1 MWFFG
6 SSHTDP
12 PDRICKQPFNQDES
26 CMVRSH
32 WRKCQ
37 PCHSSSWNGMSRD
50 RPSHLWM
57 LIRLIPTSC
66 DCDNIATT
74 CRQRQHG
81 CRLELMQGRRAAARA
96 RPFAETTGGLLR
108 AVWTCADSAAVH
120 KVSEVTY
127 RNMKCFFFVLV
138 CRLSV
143 YLYHLL
149 LYIFHTIYYDIRTWP
164 DCTLVLVPVPH
175 ASQWVT
181 TGWPVA
187 VAAPVKQE
195 QRRRALQ
202 KGTEDEWCFDLMLSY
217 FHFLS
222 SGSKILRKLETV
234 GIFWLPT
241 FFCNPYKWLTG
252 VWYSLVSPLDSWSS
266 IPTEHHPILFSSEL
280 PWPWQN
286 LTVISVQIK
295 KDREL
300 ESSFPS

>member
-1 MWFFG
+1 MSKEAVQAKDRKSPPRSSSCAWHRSWGRRLSQRVHNMGNGFNDSNWVASMWFFG

-37 PCHSSSWNGMSRD
+37 PCHSSSWNRMSRD

-108 AVWTCADSAAVH
+108 TVWTCADSAAVH

-127 RNMKCFFFVLV
+127 RNLKCFFLY
-138 CRLSV
+138 LSV
-143 YLYHLL
+143 
-149 LYIFHTIYYDIRTWP
+149 
-164 DCTLVLVPVPH
+164 
-175 ASQWVT
+175 
-181 TGWPVA
+181 G
-187 VAAPVKQE
+187 
-195 QRRRALQ
+195 
-202 KGTEDEWCFDLMLSY
+202 
-217 FHFLS
+217 
-222 SGSKILRKLETV
+222 
-234 GIFWLPT
+234 
-241 FFCNPYKWLTG
+241 
-252 VWYSLVSPLDSWSS
+252 
-266 IPTEHHPILFSSEL
+266 
-280 PWPWQN
+280 
-286 LTVISVQIK
+286 
-295 KDREL
+295 
-300 ESSFPS
+300 